1 MMPEI
6 EVDMTEVDQDVALKM
21 AQTILSFFS
30 DKYDQGIREVEM
42 IVALGIVMEVMV
54 EEDDRPMAHTR
65 SH

>member
-1 MMPEI
+1 MPEI

>member
-1 MMPEI
+1 MPEI

-42 IVALGIVMEVMV
+42 IVAIGIVMEMMV

>member
-1 MMPEI
+1 MPEI

-21 AQTILSFFS
+21 AQTIVSFFS

-42 IVALGIVMEVMV
+42 IVAIGIVMEMMV